1 MSLVDW
7 MVLMGTLVLIVAYGT
22 WKTRKNSNLQSY
34 LKGNNSENW
43 ATIGLSIMAT
53 QASAITFLSTP
64 GQAYESGMGFVQFY
78 FGLPLAMVVI
88 SIFFLPVYYRLKVY
102 TAYQYLEQRFDVKV
116 RAFTAFLFLASRGLA
131 AGITI
136 YAPSIILS
144 TILGWNLQLTCLL
157 IGGLVII
164 YTVSGGSR
172 AVSLTQKWQMGI
184 IMAGMFFALYYVV
197 GSFPENIGFMDGV
210 DIAGTLGKMEIIDLD
225 TDLGNRYTLLS
236 GLTGGFFLFVSYFGT
251 DQSQVQRYLGG
262 KSLKE
267 SRMGLMFNGLLKIP
281 MQFFILLVGV
291 MVFVSFQFN
300 RPPIVF
306 NPVTVEMT
314 AEQEAELAEIESQY
328 DVIFEEKKGL
338 LAEFKGA
345 GKSEENTIIQGLQK
359 QQDSLRTTYK
369 TTLMKIDPEF
379 EEKDSDYIFLTFI
392 LNYLPHGLIG
402 LLLAVIFSAAMS
414 STAGELNAL
423 AATTTIDY
431 YKKFWSKSDDEKKD
445 LRVSK
450 LLTVAWGLLA
460 ILIALTAGMFENL
473 IQLVN
478 ILGSLFYGTILGVFL
493 LALFFKKTGATAAL
507 VGGLAAQITV
517 LVVHLL
523 KTYEFIEL
531 SYLMYNFIGCIMVIL
546 VGVAVQMAIGDT
558 RQDDVLDS

>member
-1 MSLVDW
+1 MSWIDW
-7 MVLMGTLVLIVAYGT
+7 TVLISTLILIVAYGS
-22 WKTRKNSNLQSY
+22 WKTRKQTGIDSY
-34 LKGNNSENW
+34 LKGNSENW

-78 FGLPLAMVVI
+78 FGLPIAMILI
-88 SIFFLPVYYRLKVY
+88 SIFILPIYYRLNVF
-102 TAYQYLEQRFDVKV
+102 TAYQYLEQRFDTKV
-116 RAFTAFLFLASRGLA
+116 RSFTAFLFLVSRGLA

-144 TILGWNLQLTCLL
+144 TILGWNLQLTCFV

-172 AVSLTQKWQMGI
+172 AVSLTQKWQMGV
-184 IMAGMFFALYYVV
+184 IMGGMFMAFYYVLQ
-197 GSFPENIGFMDGV
+197 SFPESVGFAEGV
-210 DIAGTLGKMEIIDLD
+210 DIAGALGKMEIIDLSPD
-225 TDLGNRYTLLS
+225 ITNRYTLLS
-236 GLTGGFFLFVSYFGT
+236 GLTGGVFLFLSYFGT

-267 SRMGLMFNGLLKIP
+267 SRLGLMFNGLLKIP
-281 MQFFILLVGV
+281 MQFFILLIGV

-300 RPPIVF
+300 QPPIVF
-306 NPVTVEMT
+306 NPQKVEMT
-314 AEQEAELAEIESQY
+314 ATQEAELTAIESSY
-328 DVIFEEKKGL
+328 DNVFNEKRAL
-338 LAEFKGA
+338 LLTESADPIMVK
-345 GKSEENTIIQGLQK
+345 QLQVS
-359 QQDSLRTTYK
+359 QDSLRVAYK
-369 TTLMKIDPEF
+369 EKLHTIDPDF

-392 LNYLPHGLIG
+392 LNYLPNGLIG

-431 YKKFWSKSDDEKKD
+431 YKKFWSKEDDDKKD

-450 LLTVAWGLLA
+450 LLTVAWGVLA
-460 ILIALTAGMFENL
+460 IIIALTAGLFENL

-478 ILGSLFYGTILGVFL
+478 ILGSLFYGTILGVFI
-493 LALFFKKTGATAAL
+493 LAFFFKRVGAKAAFIAGIIGQIAVL
-507 VGGLAAQITV
+507 TIHFMKVYGL
-517 LVVHLL
+517 
-523 KTYEFIEL
+523 IEL
-531 SYLMYNFIGCIMVIL
+531 SYLMYNLIGCGVVVFIGNLFPRTKDPSKV
-546 VGVAVQMAIGDT
+546 
-558 RQDDVLDS
+558 

>member
-1 MSLVDW
+1 MSLIDW
-7 MVLMGTLVLIVAYGT
+7 FVLMGTLILIVAYGT
-22 WKTRKNSNLQSY
+22 WKTRKNNNLESY

-64 GQAYESGMGFVQFY
+64 GQAYESGMGFIQFY
-78 FGLPLAMVVI
+78 FGLPLAMIII

-102 TAYQYLEQRFDVKV
+102 TAYQYLEERFDV
-116 RAFTAFLFLASRGLA
+116 RLRSFTAFLFLVSRGLA

-157 IGGLVII
+157 IGGLVIV

-184 IMAGMFFALYYVV
+184 IMTGMFFALYYVIS
-197 GSFPENIGFMDGV
+197 SFPNDVGFMEGI
-210 DIAGTLGKMEIIDLD
+210 DIAGSLGKMEIIDLS

-236 GLTGGFFLFVSYFGT
+236 GLTGGLFLFVSYFGT

-267 SRMGLMFNGLLKIP
+267 SRMGLMFNGILKIP

-306 NPVTVEMT
+306 NPITIEMNT
-314 AEQEAELAEIESQY
+314 QQEEMLSKIEGQY
-328 DVIFEEKKGL
+328 DVVFEEKKAL
-338 LAEFKGA
+338 LVEY
-345 GKSEENTIIQGLQK
+345 KSSNTEVNSSVQVLQF
-359 QQDSLRTTYK
+359 QQDSLREKYK
-369 TTLMKIDPEF
+369 SSLLEIDPDF
-379 EEKDSDYIFLTFI
+379 EAKDSDYIFLTFI
-392 LNYLPHGLIG
+392 LNFLPHGLIG

-431 YKKFWSKSDDEKKD
+431 YKKFWSKSDNEKND

-450 LLTVAWGLLA
+450 LLTIGWGLLA

-478 ILGSLFYGTILGVFL
+478 ILGSLFYGTILGIFL
-493 LALFFKKTGATAAL
+493 LALFFKSIKGTAAL
-507 VGGLAAQITV
+507 IGGFVAQITV
-517 LVVHLL
+517 LIVHLL
-523 KTYEFIEL
+523 KTYEVIEL
-531 SYLMYNFIGCIMVIL
+531 SYLMYNFIGCAVVIL
-546 VGVAVQMAIGDT
+546 VGVVIQKILNS
-558 RQDDVLDS
+558 RQNAT

>member
-1 MSLVDW
+1 MSLIDW
-7 MVLMGTLVLIVAYGT
+7 FVLMGTLILIVGYGT
-22 WKTRKNSNLQSY
+22 WKTRKNNNLESY

-78 FGLPLAMVVI
+78 FGLPLAMILI

-102 TAYQYLEQRFDVKV
+102 TAYQYLEERFDV
-116 RAFTAFLFLASRGLA
+116 RLRSFTAFLFLVSRGLA

-157 IGGLVII
+157 IGGLVIV

-184 IMAGMFFALYYVV
+184 IMTGMFFALYYVIA
-197 GSFPENIGFMDGV
+197 SFPDNVGFMEGV
-210 DIAGTLGKMEIIDLD
+210 DIAGSLGKMEIIDLS

-236 GLTGGFFLFVSYFGT
+236 GLTGGLFLFVSYFGT

-267 SRMGLMFNGLLKIP
+267 SRMGLMFNGILKIP

-306 NPVTVEMT
+306 NPITIEMN
-314 AEQEAELAEIESQY
+314 AQQEIELDKIEDQY
-328 DVIFEEKKGL
+328 DVVFEEKKTL
-338 LAEFKGA
+338 LAKFNA
-345 GKSEENTIIQGLQK
+345 TNIADNNSIQSLQVA
-359 QQDSLRTTYK
+359 QDSLRESYK
-369 TTLMKIDPEF
+369 ASLLEIDPDF
-379 EEKDSDYIFLTFI
+379 ESKDSDYIFLTFI
-392 LNYLPHGLIG
+392 LNFLPHGLIG

-431 YKKFWSKSDDEKKD
+431 YKKFWSKSDNEKND

-450 LLTVAWGLLA
+450 LLTIGWGLLA

-478 ILGSLFYGTILGVFL
+478 ILGSLFYGTILGIFL
-493 LALFFKKTGATAAL
+493 LALFFKSTKGTAAL
-507 VGGLAAQITV
+507 IGGFVAQATV
-517 LVVHLL
+517 LIVHLL
-523 KTYEFIEL
+523 KTYDVIEL
-531 SYLMYNFIGCIMVIL
+531 SYLMYNFIGCAVVVI
-546 VGVAVQMAIGDT
+546 VGVTVQKILNSSKRT
-558 RQDDVLDS
+558 V